1 MHIRA
6 GHNHIQLMSKA
17 ARKPARL
24 RFRYLSDDHIYK
36 YFRFFS
42 STLTEVDEPYPML
55 VLCGPHGSGK
65 GFYTQL
71 LVEEFSSFF
80 GLGSV

>member
-1 MHIRA
+1 MTIY
-6 GHNHIQLMSKA
+6 GNI
-17 ARKPARL
+17 
-24 RFRYLSDDHIYK
+24 SD
-36 YFRFFS
+36 FFH

-80 GLGSV
+80 GLGSVGELVYQI